1 MGRVEHPPPR
11 ASPLSPP
18 QMGSKARGPWIL
30 TLQRKRSLHSGGS
43 STPSHPW
50 VDPPPSWGW
59 GSEPPATQGGPPTS
73 ELLESLSVSPG

>member
-1 MGRVEHPPPR
+1 MGRVEPPPR

-18 QMGSKARGPWIL
+18 PQVGSKARGPWIL
-30 TLQRKRSLHSGGS
+30 TLQRMRSLHSGGS
-43 STPSHPW
+43 SHPW

-73 ELLESLSVSPG
+73 ELLESLSVSSG